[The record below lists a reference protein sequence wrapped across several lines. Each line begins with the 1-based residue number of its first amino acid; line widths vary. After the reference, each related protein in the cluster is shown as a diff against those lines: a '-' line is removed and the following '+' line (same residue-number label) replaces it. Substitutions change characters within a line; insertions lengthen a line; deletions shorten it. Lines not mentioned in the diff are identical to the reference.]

1 MKRKKYKIL
10 RRYCNNMEMLNDLLI
25 IREVISKDNIVL
37 TYAKKYKDWEMYPV
51 LDMCLID
58 RALKIFERYDR
69 MIRKEI
75 NAKIEKLENELY
87 LELNSPIKDYNFN
100 K

>member
-1 MKRKKYKIL
+1 
-10 RRYCNNMEMLNDLLI
+10 MEMLNDLLI

>member
-1 MKRKKYKIL
+1 MKRKKYKISK
-10 RRYCNNMEMLNDLLI
+10 RYCNNMEMLNDLLI

-58 RALKIFERYDR
+58 RVLKIFERYDR

-75 NAKIEKLENELY
+75 NAKIEKLENELC
-87 LELNSPIKDYNFN
+87 LV
-100 K
+100 

>member
-1 MKRKKYKIL
+1 
-10 RRYCNNMEMLNDLLI
+10 MLNDLLI

-58 RALKIFERYDR
+58 RVLKIFERYDR

-75 NAKIEKLENELY
+75 NAKIEKLENELC
-87 LELNSPIKDYNFN
+87 LV
-100 K
+100 